1 MHRHVSRIGLAA
13 AAAFVLTTVMA
24 GAQSAPQYPLDDKL
38 ASEPA
43 PWTVPG
49 KWGKRGNW
57 GRWGEDDKRGMLN
70 YITPEMVA
78 KAATLVKR
86 GKVYALGEELTND
99 VPRVI
104 TPARVGIQII
114 NEADGYDRVGAKSG
128 EYDPKR
134 QQGAASFTFMHNH
147 TGTHLDTFGHIYREN
162 SLFNNMPPPKPSGTV
177 QGDAARS
184 ARATSCWS
192 ARDGGRP
199 GTNPTAPGGS
209 MPRTPSGTSRSPASA
224 PTA

>member
-1 MHRHVSRIGLAA
+1 MHCHVSRIGLTA

-78 KAATLVKR
+78 NAATLVKR

-99 VPRVI
+99 VP
-104 TPARVGIQII
+104 A
-114 NEADGYDRVGAKSG
+114 
-128 EYDPKR
+128 
-134 QQGAASFTFMHNH
+134 
-147 TGTHLDTFGHIYREN
+147 
-162 SLFNNMPPPKPSGTV
+162 
-177 QGDAARS
+177 
-184 ARATSCWS
+184 
-192 ARDGGRP
+192 
-199 GTNPTAPGGS
+199 
-209 MPRTPSGTSRSPASA
+209 
-224 PTA
+224 